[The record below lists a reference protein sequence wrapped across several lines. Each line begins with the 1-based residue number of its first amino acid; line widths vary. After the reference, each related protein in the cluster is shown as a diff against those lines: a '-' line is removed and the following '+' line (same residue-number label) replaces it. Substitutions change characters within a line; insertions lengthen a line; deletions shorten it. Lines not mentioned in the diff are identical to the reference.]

1 MSQGSPPRME
11 IGGLFPGE
19 YPGDLRAPESSLA
32 HHLICLEE
40 VRRGGSSVRGRGRSW
55 GSQPARTCR
64 VAPQAYGWRPL
75 SGGRGAGHPNSSLFR
90 L

>member
-40 VRRGGSSVRGRGRSW
+40 VRRGGIVSPRAWAVLRFTTSSNLSGRSTGIWLATVVW
-55 GSQPARTCR
+55 G
-64 VAPQAYGWRPL
+64 
-75 SGGRGAGHPNSSLFR
+75 
-90 L
+90 